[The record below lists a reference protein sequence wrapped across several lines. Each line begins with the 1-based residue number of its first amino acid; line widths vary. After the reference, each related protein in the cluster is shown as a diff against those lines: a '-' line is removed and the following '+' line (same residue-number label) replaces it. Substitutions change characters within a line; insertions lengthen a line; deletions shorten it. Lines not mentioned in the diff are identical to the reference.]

1 MLTGGPTR
9 SLVIA
14 DRAHDVVHTFNE
26 GDDDPKHVS
35 DPRAD
40 LRRIVITYGR
50 TWLQVRERI
59 GDLQRSGF
67 QQFIVQLHG
76 PDVTL
81 VGYAVVR
88 DAQGQRGRV
97 FVDWERA
104 QGGSD
109 PRMVRCPGGSA
120 RADFAGDQ
128 LMFTVPAEC
137 FGTPRWVRASVS
149 NTLLERDDEQFEDGL
164 DAERIK
170 PDGYSAA
177 RVDRP

>member
-1 MLTGGPTR
+1 M
-9 SLVIA
+9 
-14 DRAHDVVHTFNE
+14 VHTFNE

-59 GDLQRSGF
+59 GDLQRTGF
-67 QQFIVQLHG
+67 QQFILQLHG
-76 PDVTL
+76 PGVTL
-81 VGYAVVR
+81 VGYAVVH

-104 QGGSD
+104 HGD
-109 PRMVRCPGGSA
+109 PTRARFAAPGASA

-128 LMFTVPAEC
+128 LMFTVSAEC
-137 FGTPRWVRASVS
+137 LGTPRWVRVSVS
-149 NTLLERDDEQFEDGL
+149 NTLLEPDDEEYEDGL
-164 DAERIK
+164 DADRIK
-170 PDGYSAA
+170 PDGYS
-177 RVDRP
+177 RSCRRP